1 MTSDIFKNTKTIAVI
16 GLSDNPEKH
25 SHKVASYFQT
35 KGFRIIPVNPNLTE
49 VLGEKAYPDLL
60 SIPKEIKIDIVD
72 VFRRP
77 EEVIPHLEEVLK
89 RGEVSTVWL
98 QEGVGSKEAED
109 FAKKSGISLVSNFC
123 MMEAHKNTQESQND

>member
-1 MTSDIFKNTKTIAVI
+1 MNSDIFKNTKTIAII

-25 SHKVASYFQT
+25 SYRVASYFQT
-35 KGFRIIPVNPNLTE
+35 KRFKIIPVNPKLTE
-49 VLGEKAYPDLL
+49 VLGEKAYQDLL

-77 EEVIPHLEEVLK
+77 DEVLPHLKEVLE
-89 RGEVSTVWL
+89 RGGISTVWL

-123 MMEAHKNTQESQND
+123 MMDAYKNIKK